1 MSEKI
6 IKAALKVKS
15 DSSRS
20 RSSSASFNNWERH
33 EYGYGFVCRSC
44 GYHGRSQVG
53 RDIHDRRGCIQ
64 PPKGGD

>member
-1 MSEKI
+1 MSDK

-20 RSSSASFNNWERH
+20 RINAVTRNKWVPH
-33 EYGYGFVCRSC
+33 EYGYGFVCRLC
-44 GYHGRSQVG
+44 GYHGRAQIG

>member
-1 MSEKI
+1 MSEK

-20 RSSSASFNNWERH
+20 RSSARINNWERH